1 MVIRVRRLRRFRFA
15 ENKSFHDA
23 KFYEIFR
30 LSAVETLADYP
41 AGAAERASFHR
52 FSWRTPKNMR
62 STSMTRA
69 VRTLRALLY
78 RLVSLIV
85 SVMAVVAHAYGL
97 G

>member
-1 MVIRVRRLRRFRFA
+1 M
-15 ENKSFHDA
+15 S
-23 KFYEIFR
+23 
-30 LSAVETLADYP
+30 
-41 AGAAERASFHR
+41 
-52 FSWRTPKNMR
+52 
-62 STSMTRA
+62 RA